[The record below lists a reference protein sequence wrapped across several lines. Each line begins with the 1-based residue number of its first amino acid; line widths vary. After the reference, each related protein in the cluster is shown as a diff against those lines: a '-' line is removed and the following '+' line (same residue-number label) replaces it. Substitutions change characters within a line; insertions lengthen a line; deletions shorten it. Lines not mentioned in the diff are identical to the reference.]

1 MVKDMLYLEVLQI
14 LDSSSVKYSRLSSS
28 NPLLSFYD
36 VF

>member
-14 LDSSSVKYSRLSSS
+14 LDSSSVKYSRLSRSD
-28 NPLLSFYD
+28 PLLSFYD